1 MTYFAN
7 ASAGGEGIVSEP
19 APAVLRDKIL
29 SNLRPVKPLAGP
41 RKRALVLLPLGAAL
55 VVLVPWNLGLRND
68 VHVLRAFYVWGLSL
82 LQMSAGIALVAAAF
96 REVIPGRQIPRT
108 GLVLLFAS
116 GFVLVIGITYVTW
129 YASGSV
135 APEHL
140 RLPFWKFCFRRPIE
154 LSLPGTFLILVLA
167 ARGVI
172 WRPALV
178 GALAGLAS
186 GLMSD
191 AGWRTFCEISDPSHV
206 VSAHFAAILAAT
218 AIGSVAAT
226 VWASFSSAR

>member
-1 MTYFAN
+1 M
-7 ASAGGEGIVSEP
+7 SEP
-19 APAVLRDKIL
+19 APSAALRKRIL
-29 SNLRPVKPLAGP
+29 SDLRPVKPLAEP
-41 RKRALVLLPLGAAL
+41 RKRALLLLPLGVAL
-55 VVLVPWNLGLRND
+55 VVLVPWSLGLRND
-68 VHVLRAFYVWGLSL
+68 VHVLTALYVWGLSL
-82 LQMSAGIALVAAAF
+82 LQMSIGIGLVAAAL

-108 GLVLLFAS
+108 GLLLLFAS
-116 GFVLVIGITYVTW
+116 GFVLVIGIIYATW
-129 YASGSV
+129 HVSGSV

-140 RLPFWKFCFRRPIE
+140 RLPFWKFCFRMPIE
-154 LSLPGTFLILVLA
+154 LSLPGTFLILALA

-206 VSAHFAAILAAT
+206 VSAHFAAILAT
-218 AIGSVAAT
+218 TGIGAAAAT
-226 VWASFSSAR
+226 VWASISSAR